1 MKVCKFGGTS
11 MANGKTISLVADILN
26 ADRERRFT
34 VVSAPGKRDKADIK
48 VTDVLYE
55 CYNEIESTGVCD
67 RAFEIITKRFCNI
80 AGELTTDFDIKATL
94 SEVKAEM
101 EKRRSR
107 EYCASRGEYL
117 SALLLA
123 KRLGAEFIDTA
134 GLIHFDDNGA
144 LLLEQSIESL
154 RERLDGVEK
163 AVLPGFYGSDGDGNV
178 RTFTRGGSDI
188 SGAIVA
194 RAVNADV
201 YENWTDV
208 NGFLSADPRV
218 VDNPQIIDYL
228 SYRELRELAYMGA
241 EVLHPESIFPVR
253 SAGIPINIKNTFNPS
268 YKGTMI
274 VANNKLPREHKV
286 ITGIAGRKGFTII
299 NIEKDMM
306 NSEIGF
312 GRKVLEV
319 LEEEGISFEHVP
331 SGIDT
336 LSVVIRDEYL
346 NGKMQKVLAKLQET
360 VNGDNID
367 IHSGLSLIATVGHNM
382 ASRHGTAATLFEAL
396 ASSHINVRMIDQ
408 GSSELN
414 IIVGV
419 DTFDYEKAI
428 NAIYH
433 AFCHESA
440 PVASYR

>member
-11 MANGKTISLVADILN
+11 MANGKTINLVADIVDSD
-26 ADRERRFT
+26 AERKFV
-34 VVSAPGKRDKADIK
+34 VVSAPGKRDKTDVK
-48 VTDVLYE
+48 VTDALYA
-55 CYNEIESTGVCD
+55 CYDEIAAKGNCD
-67 RAFEIITKRFCNI
+67 NTFEIIKKRFNDI
-80 AGELTTDFDIKATL
+80 TAELIPDFDINGIL
-94 SEVKAEM
+94 DSVKRDM
-101 EKRRSR
+101 ERLRLKDF
-107 EYCASRGEYL
+107 CASRGEYL
-117 SALLLA
+117 SAIVLS
-123 KRLGAEFIDTA
+123 KRLNAEFIDAA
-134 GLIHFDDNGA
+134 GLIVFDEKGN
-144 LLLEQSIESL
+144 LLLDKSIENL
-154 RERLDGVEK
+154 QGKLTDVQR
-163 AVLPGFYGSDGDGNV
+163 AVLPGFYGTDPDGNV
-178 RTFTRGGSDI
+178 RTFSRGGSDV

-194 RAVNADV
+194 RAVSADV

-208 NGFLSADPRV
+208 DGFLSADPRI
-218 VDNPQIIDYL
+218 VDNPHIIDYL
-228 SYRELRELAYMGA
+228 SYRELRELSYMGA

-253 SAGIPINIKNTFNPS
+253 SVGIPINIKNTFNPL

-274 VANNKLPREHKV
+274 VANNKLPKEHKV

-312 GRKVLEV
+312 GRKVLAV
-319 LEEEGISFEHVP
+319 LENEGISFEHVP

-346 NGKMQKVLAKLQET
+346 NGKMQRILAKLQET
-360 VNGDNID
+360 VNGDNIE

-382 ASRHGTAATLFEAL
+382 ASRQGTASTLFEAL

-433 AFCHESA
+433 AFCGA
-440 PVASYR
+440 DTVF

>member
-1 MKVCKFGGTS
+1 
-11 MANGKTISLVADILN
+11 MANGKTISRVADIIN
-26 ADRERRFT
+26 SDGERRFV
-34 VVSAPGKRDKADIK
+34 VVSAPGKRDASDLK
-48 VTDVLYE
+48 VTDALYD
-55 CYNEIESTGVCD
+55 CYNEIAQTGSCD
-67 RAFEIITKRFCNI
+67 TTFALIKKRFEDI
-80 AGELTTDFDIKATL
+80 STELSLDVDIQLLL
-94 SEVKAEM
+94 SQVKADM
-101 EKRRSR
+101 EKFRTKD
-107 EYCASRGEYL
+107 YCASRGEYL
-117 SALLLA
+117 SARLLA
-123 KRLGAEFIDTA
+123 AKTGAEFIDTA
-134 GLIHFDDNGA
+134 GLILFDAGGN
-144 LLLEQSIESL
+144 LLLDESIEKL
-154 RERLDGVEK
+154 GDRLKGVEK
-163 AVLPGFYGSDGDGNV
+163 AVLPGFYGTDCNSNV
-178 RTFTRGGSDI
+178 RTFSRGGSDI
-188 SGAIVA
+188 SGAILA
-194 RAVNADV
+194 RAVSADV

-208 NGFLSADPRV
+208 DGFLSADPRV
-218 VDNPQIIDYL
+218 VDKPELIDCL

-253 SAGIPINIKNTFNPS
+253 SAGIPINIRNTFNPD

-274 VANNKLPREHKV
+274 VASNKLPKEHKV

-319 LEEEGISFEHVP
+319 LQDEGISFEHVP

-346 NGKMQKVLAKLQET
+346 VGKMQKILAKLQEA
-360 VNGDNID
+360 VNSDNIE

-382 ASRHGTAATLFEAL
+382 SSRHGTAATLFGAL
-396 ASSHINVRMIDQ
+396 ASNHINVRMIDQ

-428 NAIYH
+428 NSIYH
-433 AFCHESA
+433 AFCCEQ
-440 PVASYR
+440 